1 MNDLLERIK
10 RRVGISDNSQ
20 DELINDLISDVKN
33 YIVTFCNR
41 ESVNDIPATLDG
53 AIIKMVVVDYNR
65 IGTEG
70 LQSEGYNGASYSY
83 EGYSEDIINELY
95 HERLVRMS

>member
-1 MNDLLERIK
+1 M
-10 RRVGISDNSQ
+10 DNSQ

-70 LQSEGYNGASYSY
+70 LNSESYNGAGYSY
-83 EGYSEDIINELY
+83 EGYSEDIIKELY